1 MGWSW
6 TIFFVGVFKILE
18 NFPTVNLYRIN
29 DLKKV
34 WFCVNEI
41 EAGAFYENVNFDS
54 LQQSYVNAMEIA

>member
-18 NFPTVNLYRIN
+18 IFPTVN
-29 DLKKV
+29 LKKV

-41 EAGAFYENVNFDS
+41 EAGAFCENVNFDS
-54 LQQSYVNAMEIA
+54 LQQSYVSTMEIA

>member
-6 TIFFVGVFKILE
+6 TIFFVDVFKILE
-18 NFPTVNLYRIN
+18 IFPTVNLYRIN

-41 EAGAFYENVNFDS
+41 EAGAFCEIVKFDS
-54 LQQSYVNAMEIA
+54 LQQSYVSTMEIA